1 MKSNS
6 LKEQTDILSKSN
18 LVIIKSK
25 NISNLEY
32 LRYCQNFLFG
42 RYVDTRFLRRNN
54 IHTVRS
60 SLQLLANI
68 AQGAAAC
75 LARCESNIYVKEKT
89 ENSSFNCKKV
99 AHIHTKSISHTRKLK
114 NTNKNNSIH
123 TTLTQNA
130 RWKLPRCQGKQVRG
144 NRKTT
149 K

>member
-6 LKEQTDILSKSN
+6 LKEQTEILMILSKSN

-32 LRYCQNFLFG
+32 LRNCQNFLFG

-75 LARCESNIYVKEKT
+75 LSTV
-89 ENSSFNCKKV
+89 
-99 AHIHTKSISHTRKLK
+99 
-114 NTNKNNSIH
+114 
-123 TTLTQNA
+123 
-130 RWKLPRCQGKQVRG
+130 
-144 NRKTT
+144 
-149 K
+149 